1 MNPNP
6 QRPGYNTQNDDM
18 LLPEYGR
25 HVHRMAQHLRDIP
38 DAQERSR
45 AAHQIIEVM
54 SMLNPQSKEAS
65 DQRQKLW
72 DHLHLM
78 AGSGVELDSPFPKP
92 EHDPI
97 FHTASRPEYPNQN
110 IRIRHYG
117 KIVEEFITA
126 TQSMPDGPER
136 QALAEQ
142 VANFMKMSYRNWNK
156 IVLNDEDVF
165 QDLRKLS
172 NGQISLS
179 SEDTVLGNSFSG
191 HHQIPPSAKKPFK
204 GKPKFKGKKHFRG

>member
-6 QRPGYNTQNDDM
+6 QKPGYNTQNEDM

-25 HVHRMAQHLRDIP
+25 HIHSLAQHLRDIP
-38 DAQERSR
+38 DPRERSR

-54 SMLNPQSKEAS
+54 TLFNTQSREAT

-78 AGSGVELDSPFPKP
+78 AGTEVELDSPFPKP
-92 EHDPI
+92 AHDPI
-97 FHTASRPEYPNQN
+97 FHTTNRPEYPNQN

-126 TQSMPDGPER
+126 TRSMPDGPER

-172 NGQISLS
+172 DGQISLS
-179 SEDTVLGNSFSG
+179 SEDTVLVNSFSG
-191 HHQIPPSAKKPFK
+191 HHQVPPSTKKQFK
-204 GKPKFKGKKHFRG
+204 GKSKFKGKKHFRG

>member
-1 MNPNP
+1 
-6 QRPGYNTQNDDM
+6 
-18 LLPEYGR
+18 
-25 HVHRMAQHLRDIP
+25 
-38 DAQERSR
+38 
-45 AAHQIIEVM
+45 
-54 SMLNPQSKEAS
+54 
-65 DQRQKLW
+65 
-72 DHLHLM
+72 
-78 AGSGVELDSPFPKP
+78 
-92 EHDPI
+92 
-97 FHTASRPEYPNQN
+97 
-110 IRIRHYG
+110 
-117 KIVEEFITA
+117 VEEFITA

>member
-6 QRPGYNTQNDDM
+6 FKPGYNTQNEDM
-18 LLPEYGR
+18 MLPEYGR
-25 HVHRMAQHLRDIP
+25 NVHCMARHLREIADR
-38 DAQERSR
+38 QERAR
-45 AAHQIIEVM
+45 AASQIIEVM
-54 SMLNPQSKEAS
+54 SMLNPQSREAS

-78 AGSGVELDSPFPKP
+78 AGTDVEIDSPFPKP
-92 EHDPI
+92 DHDPI
-97 FHTASRPEYPNQN
+97 FHTANRPDYPSQN

-117 KIVEEFITA
+117 KIVEEFIAA
-126 TQSMPDGPER
+126 TRNMPEGPER

-172 NGQISLS
+172 DGQISLT
-179 SEDTVLGNSFSG
+179 SEETVLGNTFNG
-191 HHQIPPSAKKPFK
+191 HQQIPPPSKKPFK
-204 GKPKFKGKKHFRG
+204 GKSKYKGKKHYRG